1 MGESGPRS
9 VGHTEMVSDR
19 QLLLDQVLNQ
29 YRTSGDFNGFYVGP
43 KDSDLF
49 DSAADLTQA
58 GLVQVVSEKDYVN
71 PHIRPWPSKRSL
83 EDQIGSIN
91 DLATSEYGLCLYPT
105 PKALE
110 EHRVPD
116 AYPDEPYRQA
126 MADGRGTLEL
136 AFFRFDVLE
145 QYRNDPRFE
154 FSFSDSGC
162 DAVVSDQVYRDDNES
177 EHDKIIMDHI
187 GFAYDLSGYD
197 AEDVSSPIIRRVC
210 AFYGDLAKLTPVH
223 QRRWQTYEVPADAL
237 NPHPVWWMQQMG
249 HFGDGLGPFERV
261 MAELKAINEL
271 SEQTLGEPLF
281 ANTERPREF
290 GWILRPS
297 QQEWDAFIHLLD
309 KMLSENLR
317 SKALTAAGAP
327 RQNSEGQ
334 TLGTLNRLAALME
347 DKGIRSTLVEEV
359 LAPFREVRSAR
370 SKPAHALREN
380 IDDRSFVHRQVD
392 LIGRVSQSLM
402 QLRWWWQSQ
411 PPNREWEPPGYL
423 ADDATMYRM

>member
-1 MGESGPRS
+1 
-9 VGHTEMVSDR
+9 VVSDR
-19 QLLLDQVLNQ
+19 DLLLERVLDR
-29 YRTSGDFNGFYVGP
+29 YRTSGDFNGFLVRP
-43 KDSDLF
+43 KDGHLF
-49 DSAADLTQA
+49 NPAAALTQA
-58 GLVQVVSEKDYVN
+58 GLLQVVSEEDYPN

-83 EDQIGSIN
+83 EDQVGSISK
-91 DLATSEYGLCLYPT
+91 LATSDYGLCLYPT

-116 AYPDEPYRQA
+116 AHPDEPYRQA

-136 AFFRFDVLE
+136 AYFRFDVLE

-197 AEDVSSPIIRRVC
+197 VEDVSSPIVRRVC

-223 QRRWQTYEVPADAL
+223 QRRWQTYEVSADGL
-237 NPHPVWWMQQMG
+237 NPHPLWWMQQMG
-249 HFGDGLGPFERV
+249 HWADGLGPFERF
-261 MAELKAINEL
+261 MAELRAINEL
-271 SEQTLGEPLF
+271 SERALGEPLF
-281 ANTERPREF
+281 ATTDRPREF

-297 QQEWDAFIHLLD
+297 QQEWDAFVQVLD
-309 KMLSENLR
+309 KMISENLR

-334 TLGTLNRLAALME
+334 SLGTLNRLAVLME
-347 DKGIRSTLVEEV
+347 GRGIRAELVQE
-359 LAPFREVRSAR
+359 LIAPLKEVRSAR

-380 IDDRSFVHRQVD
+380 VGDGAFVHMQVD
-392 LIGRVSQSLM
+392 LIGRVTQSLVE
-402 QLRWWWQSQ
+402 LRWWWQGH
-411 PPNREWEPPGYL
+411 PANRDWEPPDYL
-423 ADDATMYRM
+423 ADDATKYRM